1 MKKACIISVGNELIS
16 GDVVDTNSSWI
27 AKRLLKF
34 SVPVVSIFKI
44 GDDVALISD
53 TLKRA
58 AEQAD
63 IIFVTGGLGPTDDD
77 ITRNGIT
84 EFIGE
89 DLHFDDLVWQ
99 KIESY
104 FNRMGWVC
112 SDKNKLQAWFPDGAQ
127 IIDNN
132 LGTAPGFKVDF
143 DGKIIFSMP
152 GVPSEMKQMFAE
164 SVEPEL
170 EKFSDGTVIKVK
182 KVKLFGKGES
192 SIAEMLG
199 DLMARGRNPLINC
212 TVSCGVITLYIIA
225 TAKNEQATQ
234 QLIDSDLKKLQ
245 DIFGDIIF
253 GYDEQQFEHVV
264 GELLRRNGKTLAIAE
279 SCTGGLISKMI
290 TDVPGASE
298 YFTFG
303 WVTYSNHA
311 KISQLGVDDET
322 INKYGAVS
330 AEVAGQMAIGAKAKS
345 GSDYAIAV
353 TGIAGPDGGTE
364 QKPVGLVYIGIADGK
379 NCDVREF
386 KFSRDREFIRLRT
399 AQMALNLLRLKV
411 SLNVV

>member
-1 MKKACIISVGNELIS
+1 MKKACIVSVGNELLS
-16 GDVVDTNSSWI
+16 GDVVDTNSAWI

-34 SVPVVSIFKI
+34 SVPVISIFKI
-44 GDDVALISD
+44 GDDIALISD

-58 AEQAD
+58 AQHAD

-89 DLHFDDLVWQ
+89 DLYFDELAWQ
-99 KIESY
+99 RIDNY
-104 FNRMGWVC
+104 FKCRGWPA
-112 SDKNKLQAWFPDGAQ
+112 SDKNKLQAWFPEGAK

-132 LGTAPGFKVDF
+132 LGTAPGFKVEF
-143 DGKIIFSMP
+143 NGKIIVSMP

-170 EKFSDGTVIKVK
+170 EKFSDGTVINVK

-192 SIAEMLG
+192 TIAQMLG
-199 DLMARGRNPLINC
+199 DLMARDRNPLINC

-225 TAKNEQATQ
+225 TAKNEHTAQ

-245 DIFGDIIF
+245 SIFGDIIF
-253 GYDEQQFEHVV
+253 GYDEQQFEHVI
-264 GELLRRNGKTLAIAE
+264 GELLRRTGKTLAIAE

-290 TDVPGASE
+290 TDIPGASE

-303 WVTYSNHA
+303 WVTYSNQA
-311 KISQLGVDDET
+311 KISQLGVDEET

-330 AEVAGQMAIGAKAKS
+330 AEVAGQMAVGARAKS

-353 TGIAGPDGGTE
+353 TGIAGPGGGTE
-364 QKPVGLVYIGIADGK
+364 QKPVGLVYIGIADGN

-399 AQMALNLLRLKV
+399 AQTALNLLRLKV
-411 SLNVV
+411 SSNVV